1 MMEIQHCG
9 IAQPKHV
16 QIKKQTCGKTC
27 VCQRC
32 PNLFISMFKIFFLF
46 STTDLYRYLSKSQK
60 SPLNLP
66 WVYSIHFRLESNF
79 HLEPW
84 IWNSFRDNQSSPVS
98 CSNSTQHPKQLHLL
112 SLFPVV
118 DFKINRVSSK
128 PQKIKTRVGW
138 DSDSWVLVF
147 FKKKKRSE
155 KKFLRT
161 STKGSL
167 WPVMSCWSD
176 LGWYSALEKL
186 RPRRVSDT
194 LNPPALLTD
203 SNYRNQ
209 IRSHAALRALRK
221 NRYHDL
227 CACLVWCITWFRVF
241 QTCPHWE
248 GWKPSSPG
256 FDLQLGCICGP
267 LLNNRCCTQNKD
279 PFQVPIWQSQKMLLS
294 FIFWRVIKKKLL
306 ATGWRFTY
314 PPVIST
320 QHLDF

>member
-98 CSNSTQHPKQLHLL
+98 CSNSIQHPKQLHLL

-128 PQKIKTRVGW
+128 PQKTKTRVGW

-147 FKKKKRSE
+147 FKKKKKIWKEIPPHLHERIALASHVLLE
-155 KKFLRT
+155 WFGLILSIGKT
-161 STKGSL
+161 QASQGI
-167 WPVMSCWSD
+167 
-176 LGWYSALEKL
+176 WYS
-186 RPRRVSDT
+186 
-194 LNPPALLTD
+194 
-203 SNYRNQ
+203 
-209 IRSHAALRALRK
+209 
-221 NRYHDL
+221 
-227 CACLVWCITWFRVF
+227 
-241 QTCPHWE
+241 
-248 GWKPSSPG
+248 KPPG
-256 FDLQLGCICGP
+256 FADGQQL
-267 LLNNRCCTQNKD
+267 
-279 PFQVPIWQSQKMLLS
+279 
-294 FIFWRVIKKKLL
+294 
-306 ATGWRFTY
+306 
-314 PPVIST
+314 
-320 QHLDF
+320 

>member
-1 MMEIQHCG
+1 
-9 IAQPKHV
+9 
-16 QIKKQTCGKTC
+16 
-27 VCQRC
+27 
-32 PNLFISMFKIFFLF
+32 
-46 STTDLYRYLSKSQK
+46 
-60 SPLNLP
+60 
-66 WVYSIHFRLESNF
+66 
-79 HLEPW
+79 
-84 IWNSFRDNQSSPVS
+84 
-98 CSNSTQHPKQLHLL
+98 
-112 SLFPVV
+112 
-118 DFKINRVSSK
+118 
-128 PQKIKTRVGW
+128 
-138 DSDSWVLVF
+138 
-147 FKKKKRSE
+147 
-155 KKFLRT
+155 
-161 STKGSL
+161 
-167 WPVMSCWSD
+167 MSCWSD

-227 CACLVWCITWFRVF
+227 CARLVWCITWFRVF

-294 FIFWRVIKKKLL
+294 FIFWRVIKKNAWLPVGDSPIHPSSQRSTL
-306 ATGWRFTY
+306 TFRSPIGAGPVTIQGFT
-314 PPVIST
+314 PRSRPEIHERHPEEKRMCLVDPWCI
-320 QHLDF
+320 

>member
-46 STTDLYRYLSKSQK
+46 STTDVYRYLSKSQK

-147 FKKKKRSE
+147 FKKKKDLKRNSSAPPRKDRS
-155 KKFLRT
+155 
-161 STKGSL
+161 GQ
-167 WPVMSCWSD
+167 SC
-176 LGWYSALEKL
+176 
-186 RPRRVSDT
+186 
-194 LNPPALLTD
+194 PAG
-203 SNYRNQ
+203 
-209 IRSHAALRALRK
+209 
-221 NRYHDL
+221 
-227 CACLVWCITWFRVF
+227 V
-241 QTCPHWE
+241 
-248 GWKPSSPG
+248 
-256 FDLQLGCICGP
+256 
-267 LLNNRCCTQNKD
+267 
-279 PFQVPIWQSQKMLLS
+279 IW
-294 FIFWRVIKKKLL
+294 VD
-306 ATGWRFTY
+306 
-314 PPVIST
+314 T
-320 QHLDF
+320 QHWKNSGLAGYLIL